1 MSKIIKGRAAVIRKV
16 SDYYRINGPV
26 IIVAKNTTP
35 DITVVMSYVT
45 AIITEI
51 DNKLCHAAI
60 IAREYGK
67 PLLMGQAG
75 ITRKLKN
82 GDMIEVDIIKK
93 SISKK

>member
-1 MSKIIKGRAAVIRKV
+1 MSKIINGRAAVIRKV

-51 DNKLCHAAI
+51 DNKLCHASI